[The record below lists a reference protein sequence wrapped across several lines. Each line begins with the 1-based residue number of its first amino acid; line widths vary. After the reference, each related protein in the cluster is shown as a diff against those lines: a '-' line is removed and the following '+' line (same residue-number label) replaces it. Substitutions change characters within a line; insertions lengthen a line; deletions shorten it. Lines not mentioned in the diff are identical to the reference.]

1 MILDLTFY
9 QVGFGYLFVV
19 ILLVILRARG
29 IKRERILLWATI
41 RMTLQLML
49 MGYVLIWLFNHPHPL
64 LTLAVVLL
72 MMVFAIYTIFRK
84 YKHDLRQ
91 KMKTVIMLT
100 FPLGTIPVL
109 LYFSWIVIRIDPY
122 YDARYIIP
130 ITGMIIGNS
139 MTGIT
144 LGLHTIL
151 QAFKH
156 ERDAIE
162 AHLLLGANI
171 GQATKDIANRAFDNA
186 IMPTLNSMLGMGI
199 IFLPGMM
206 TGQILSGVVPT
217 TAIMYQIAIMM
228 GILGS
233 VTITTYL
240 VIRFGTRTY
249 FNHDLQIES

>member
-1 MILDLTFY
+1 MIIDLTFW
-9 QVGFGYLFVV
+9 QVAFGYLFVV
-19 ILLVILRARG
+19 ILLVILRTRG
-29 IKRERILLWATI
+29 IKRERMLLWASI
-41 RMTLQLML
+41 RMTLQLIL

-72 MMVFAIYTIFRK
+72 MLTFAIHTIFRK
-84 YKHDLRQ
+84 FKNDLR
-91 KMKTVIMLT
+91 KRMKTVILVT
-100 FPLGTIPVL
+100 FPLGAIPVL
-109 LYFSWIVIRIDPY
+109 LYFLWVVIRIEPY
-122 YDARYIIP
+122 YDARYVIP

-144 LGLHTIL
+144 LGLNTML

-206 TGQILSGVVPT
+206 TGQILSGIVPT

-233 VTITTYL
+233 VTITTFL
-240 VIRFGTRTY
+240 VIRFGARTC